1 MVMILARGLYVL
13 KRSGDA
19 WSAKLVESLMPLGQK
34 LSEADSDVWMKRDFK
49 PNGYLYYKYILFYA
63 DDLLHI
69 VFKPKEDTDALNMI
83 YWLK

>member
-1 MVMILARGLYVL
+1 METIIARAIYGLE
-13 KRSGDA
+13 RSGAA
-19 WSAKLVESLMPLGQK
+19 WRRKLAETLMLIGYK